1 MWILLSVLA
10 AVTSGISVILQ
21 KKGTSGKNVFQ
32 ISAVSNTATLAV
44 MVIVALILG
53 SFQSIGGLT
62 SRCWQITAL
71 SGLVLAASWITY
83 FVALRDAEVN
93 IMMALDKANIIAAML
108 LAHFML
114 GERITWIMICGTVLI
129 LLGTALMTETGGKGF
144 RLWDRKNMW
153 MFWGVVSPIL
163 QWHLVSFDVPRL
175 LSGKR
180 GVGHADRKSQLPRIN
195 CSSLHIFKGAAFQT
209 RLDRLCHSVSRN
221 SSLRPVTILTQT
233 AQAAQE
239 SNFRLPARQSKR
251 TPRRNFCSKAY
262 LNPGSLDAQYTSCF
276 LIPISIHGFSRL
288 LV

>member
-163 QWHLVSFDVPRL
+163 QALSNIIVKLDTSNSDTTLTTTLRTAIVVVVLWAVSVFVEGPPSGIKKIGKPGMISLVSGGAVLGISFLLMYRAFYLGNAASVTPIVKANFLVSTALACIFLKERL
-175 LSGKR
+175 SKR
-180 GVGHADRKSQLPRIN
+180 GWTGFAIVCLGI
-195 CSSLHIFKGAAFQT
+195 AAFA
-209 RLDRLCHSVSRN
+209 L
-221 SSLRPVTILTQT
+221 
-233 AQAAQE
+233 
-239 SNFRLPARQSKR
+239 
-251 TPRRNFCSKAY
+251 
-262 LNPGSLDAQYTSCF
+262 
-276 LIPISIHGFSRL
+276 
-288 LV
+288 